1 MSCEG
6 CSNYIEGKCFAENPP
21 VEKLPDETCFMDD
34 SNESASQIEPG

>member
-6 CSNYIEGKCFAENPP
+6 CSNYADDKCYITFPP

-34 SNESASQIEPG
+34 SNDDKEIKE